1 MIEYSHRFNKMH
13 CYSCDSDGIPVAEC
27 MYCEESNLISY
38 ECAYCCDAFGCIRDE
53 REYCYGNE
61 LEKRIYTSVDIIVRF
76 LKLRVLKTKLVKY
89 SRHILED
96 YIHPDSLYVRYM
108 LANSQSQIKRVGLA
122 FITNNN
128 ELRIIHATNIHDEK
142 TI

>member
-1 MIEYSHRFNKMH
+1 
-13 CYSCDSDGIPVAEC
+13 

-38 ECAYCCDAFGCIRDE
+38 DCVYCCDAFGCITDE
-53 REYCYGNE
+53 RLYCYGSE
-61 LEKRIYTSVDIIVRF
+61 LEKRIYKSVDTIVRF
-76 LKLRVLKTKLVKY
+76 LKLRVLKTKLAKY

-96 YIHPDSLYVRYM
+96 YIHPDSPYIRYM
-108 LANSQSQIKRVGLA
+108 LSNSKSQNKRGGLA
-122 FITNNN
+122 FINNDN